1 MMVTSISAPPT
12 IESST
17 PSLLEV
23 SVGDDL
29 TLNCKG
35 KGSPKP
41 TITWSRI
48 GNNLPD
54 GSQKTTGDSLNL
66 SDVTREHVG
75 TYKCTA
81 SNDNGQ
87 GVSKLIEVVV
97 NHAPKIEVSDS
108 LVLAKSGDSAKLG
121 CYDQAYPTPEVV
133 WYKGDKKIQ
142 TSDRVTM

>member
-1 MMVTSISAPPT
+1 M
-12 IESST
+12 
-17 PSLLEV
+17 EV
-23 SVGDDL
+23 SVGDNL

-54 GSQKTTGDSLNL
+54 GSQKIVGNSLHF
-66 SDVTREHVG
+66 SDVTINHAG

-81 SNDNGQ
+81 SNDNDQ
-87 GVSKLIEVVV
+87 VDSKLIELVVK
-97 NHAPKIEVSDS
+97 HAPEIEVSDS